1 MTAKVTFFPVDNGD
15 MTLVRLADTR
25 VTTLLIDIHIRQAA
39 DDPADPTPDVAS
51 ELRKRLQY
59 DSNGRPFVDAFLLSH
74 PDKDHCSGLR
84 NHFWLGA
91 PEDYPDD
98 DLEMTKKRIL
108 IRELWSSPMVFRR
121 ASKGHTLC
129 DDAKAFNTEA
139 RRRVAYWR
147 TYRSAGDGNRIRVMG
162 EDENGKTDDL
172 TPILVKAG
180 EIFEQINGQST
191 AGLFTARLLAPYPK
205 QDDAELEETLSK
217 NHSSVILNIHLS
229 PYQWA
234 ANPTRFLTGGDA
246 EVAIWKR
253 LWEKYEL
260 TPEVL
265 AYDLLQTPHHC
276 SWHSLSYDSW
286 STYGEEAEVC
296 QEARNALGQA
306 REGATIVS
314 SSKKILDDDIDP
326 PCIRAKREYKSILQS
341 VDGSFL
347 CTGDLKGPE
356 PLELESQSDGTLA
369 RVIVGLGSAAG
380 SAVAAAAPRAGRA

>member
-1 MTAKVTFFPVDNGD
+1 MSEWRG
-15 MTLVRLADTR
+15 
-25 VTTLLIDIHIRQAA
+25 IR
-39 DDPADPTPDVAS
+39 T
-51 ELRKRLQY
+51 
-59 DSNGRPFVDAFLLSH
+59 
-74 PDKDHCSGLR
+74 
-84 NHFWLGA
+84 
-91 PEDYPDD
+91 
-98 DLEMTKKRIL
+98 
-108 IRELWSSPMVFRR
+108 
-121 ASKGHTLC
+121 
-129 DDAKAFNTEA
+129 
-139 RRRVAYWR
+139 
-147 TYRSAGDGNRIRVMG
+147 
-162 EDENGKTDDL
+162 
-172 TPILVKAG
+172 
-180 EIFEQINGQST
+180 
-191 AGLFTARLLAPYPK
+191 YPK

-326 PCIRAKREYKSILQS
+326 PCIRAKREYKFILQS